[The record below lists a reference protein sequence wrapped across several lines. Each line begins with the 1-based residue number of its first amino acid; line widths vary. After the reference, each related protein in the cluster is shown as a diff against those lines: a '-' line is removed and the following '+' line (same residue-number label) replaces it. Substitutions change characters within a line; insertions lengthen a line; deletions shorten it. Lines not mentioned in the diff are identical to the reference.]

1 MHMNFYSPYP
11 QMTSDAARIPDDVNA
26 KLFMRHSIRFEN
38 PPDGNYDAL
47 LLTQEGIELAKK
59 IGESIDRPLG
69 KCASSTVKRCGQTV
83 EAITSGMRPDLKK
96 GFAKEKV
103 LRLAPFSS
111 LVIDSAGGLTGIG
124 WHEYFNALQ
133 TGDTVTSRGVTV
145 EQEAASILDGIF
157 SVNGEPG
164 TLDLLCSHDC
174 HVVVLASALFNLKT
188 GLDGHDW
195 RRYTEGLFFYG
206 TRDDFTA
213 LWRGEEKNFV
223 NFPNSQKIKKND

>member
-1 MHMNFYSPYP
+1 
-11 QMTSDAARIPDDVNA
+11 MTSDAARIPDNVNV

-38 PPDGNYDAL
+38 PPDGDYSTL
-47 LLTQEGIELAKK
+47 LLTPEGIELAKK

-69 KCASSTVKRCGQTV
+69 KCAASTVERCGQTV
-83 EAITSGMRPDLKK
+83 EAITSGMSPDLKM
-96 GFAKEKV
+96 GYTKEKL

-111 LVIDSAGGLTGIG
+111 LVIDSKPEGMTGIG

-133 TGDTVTSRGVTV
+133 TGDTFTSRGVTV

-157 SVNGEPG
+157 SINGEPG

-195 RRYTEGLFFYG
+195 CRYTEGLFLYG

-213 LWRGEEKNFV
+213 LWRGEKKQF
-223 NFPNSQKIKKND
+223 IKYGYGV